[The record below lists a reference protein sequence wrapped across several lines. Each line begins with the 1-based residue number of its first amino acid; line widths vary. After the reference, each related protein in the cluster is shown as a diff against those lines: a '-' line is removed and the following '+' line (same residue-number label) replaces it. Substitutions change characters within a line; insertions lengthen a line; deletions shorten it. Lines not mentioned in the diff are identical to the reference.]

1 MDHTAEPRLLF
12 FWFKTAGKMNIAGQ
26 QDLKLPWP
34 KEPHDWLSDGQKFER
49 NKVKEKHNQDIGQGK
64 TSAGYAKN
72 SLTLVNAV
80 AMGTGVMI
88 GAGIFALTGQI
99 AELAGPLFPLS
110 FVVGAIVSAFS
121 AYTYIKMSN
130 AYGPT
135 TVAAGAAL
143 LMALSMVISESL
155 VARTF
160 GTYAL
165 RAFGGDPKSVLVPV
179 LGVGLIAFA
188 YLVNV
193 AGSRSVGLL
202 SIVMA
207 VLKVGGIALFG
218 AAGLWASGITFEATS
233 GDAGATG
240 FLASVALSILAF
252 KGFTTITNSGAEI
265 TEPHRNVGRAIV
277 LSIAICV
284 VVYLLVAFAVGS
296 SLPLDRIVAAKDYA
310 LAEAAQPALGQAGFY
325 LTVALALVA
334 TASGLIASVFA
345 VSRMLAMLTDMKMIP
360 HSHLGM
366 PGTIKDHTLVYTVVI
381 AGFLTVFFDLSRI
394 ASLGAFFY
402 LVIDIIIHVGVFRN
416 LRHDIGA
423 RGWGLMTAIVLDAV
437 VLFAFATMKW
447 QSDPL
452 IVILGLIGMALVFL
466 FERVFLA
473 RNPVDE
479 GNHDQ
484 N

>member
-1 MDHTAEPRLLF
+1 MAETH
-12 FWFKTAGKMNIAGQ
+12 KKDSIT
-26 QDLKLPWP
+26 
-34 KEPHDWLSDGQKFER
+34 
-49 NKVKEKHNQDIGQGK
+49 
-64 TSAGYAKN
+64 
-72 SLTLVNAV
+72 LTGTV

-99 AELAGPLFPLS
+99 AELAGPPFPLS
-110 FVVGAIVSAFS
+110 FVVGAIVTAFS

-130 AYGPT
+130 AFPSSGGIAMILTKAYGPT

-165 RAFGGDPKSVLVPV
+165 RAFGGDPQSFLVPV
-179 LGVGLIAFA
+179 LGVGMIMIA

-193 AGSRSVGLL
+193 SGSRSVGLL
-202 SIVMA
+202 SIIMA

-218 AAGLWASGITFEATS
+218 VSALWASGLSFEATG
-233 GDAGATG
+233 GDVGTTG
-240 FLASVALSILAF
+240 FVASVALSILAF
-252 KGFTTITNSGAEI
+252 KGFTTITNSGGEV
-265 TEPHRNVGRAIV
+265 TDPHRNVGRAIV
-277 LSIAICV
+277 LSIAICA
-284 VVYLLVAFAVGS
+284 VVYLLVAFAVGA
-296 SLPLDRIVAAKDYA
+296 SLPLERIVAAKDYA
-310 LAEAAQPALGQAGFY
+310 LAEAAEPALGKTGFY

-345 VSRMLAMLTDMKMIP
+345 VSRMLTMLTEMKMIP
-360 HSHLGM
+360 HSHFGM
-366 PGTIKDHTLVYTVVI
+366 SGTIKDHTLVYTVVI

-402 LVIDIIIHVGVFRN
+402 LVMDIIIHWGVFRN
-416 LRHDIGA
+416 LRLDIGA
-423 RGWGLMTAIVLDAV
+423 QGWVMLSAIALDAG
-437 VLFAFATMKW
+437 VLEAFAAMKW

-452 IVILGLIGMALVFL
+452 IVVLGIMGMALVFL

-473 RNPVDE
+473 RNPID
-479 GNHDQ
+479 GAKHSHKHRA
-484 N
+484 